1 MEKGEKLSGFFEKID
16 IKFIKSAQLLS
27 QCPETEAAEFALL
40 GRSNVGKSSFLNLIF
55 GEKALAKVSQ
65 TPGKTQLM
73 NFFSLNENLSFVD
86 LPGYGYAKV
95 SKTQLLG
102 LSKIIM
108 DYCKNRKN
116 LSGIIWLLDYRRE
129 KGTDVDKEAA
139 KFLSNLPIPIFVVL
153 TKSDKLSQNEK
164 AKNLKSIKQVYQLP
178 SEIPV
183 VATSTLQQNSRWD
196 FWEKFAAWV
205 GVKN

>member
-1 MEKGEKLSGFFEKID
+1 MAKSKNLSQYFENID
-16 IKFIKSAQLLS
+16 VKFIKSAQFLS
-27 QCPETEAAEFALL
+27 QCPQNNACEFALL

-95 SKTQLLG
+95 SKSQLAG
-102 LSKIIM
+102 LSKIIK
-108 DYCKNRKN
+108 DYCKNREN

-129 KGTDVDKEAA
+129 NGTDADRQAA
-139 KFLSNLPIPIFVVL
+139 QFLSNLQIPIFVVL
-153 TKSDKLSQNEK
+153 TKSDKLTKTQK
-164 AKNLKSIKQVYQLP
+164 AQNLKKIKQIYQI
-178 SEIPV
+178 SDEIPII
-183 VATSTLQQNSRWD
+183 ATSTLEANSKWD
-196 FWEKFAAWV
+196 FWEAFSEWV
-205 GVKN
+205 G